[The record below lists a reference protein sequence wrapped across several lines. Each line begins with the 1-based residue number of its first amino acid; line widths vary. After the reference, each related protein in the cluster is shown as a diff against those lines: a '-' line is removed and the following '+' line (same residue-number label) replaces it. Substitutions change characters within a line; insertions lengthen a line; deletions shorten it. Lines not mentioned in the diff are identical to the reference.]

1 MKKTFTIRRMKAE
14 DLHRV
19 WEIDVQSFSL
29 PWTESSFRYDFFLNK
44 NSRMWV
50 VESIDDAGNPQVIGS
65 MVAWLILDEVHLGT
79 IAVVPDFRRCGIGET
94 LIRTL
99 LHEMVREGAV
109 RVELEVRK
117 SNTAALSLYQKF
129 GFDIEGE
136 RKKYYSDNHEDAIL
150 MGLTIGKSSNMLPN
164 H

>member
-1 MKKTFTIRRMKAE
+1 MGKSFIIRRMKAE

-29 PWTESSFRYDFFLNK
+29 PWTESSFRYDYFVNK

-50 VESIDDAGNPQVIGS
+50 VETIDDSGSPQVIGS

-79 IAVVPDFRRCGIGET
+79 IAVDSKFRKQGIGET

-99 LHEMVREGAV
+99 LQEMASEGAV
-109 RVELEVRK
+109 RVELEVRR
-117 SNTAALSLYQKF
+117 SNIAALSLYQKF
-129 GFDIEGE
+129 GFIVDGE
-136 RKKYYSDNHEDAIL
+136 RKNYYSDNHEDAIL
-150 MGLTIGKSSNMLPN
+150 MGLAIGKPSTTLLDQ
-164 H
+164 

>member
-1 MKKTFTIRRMKAE
+1 MGKSFIIRRMKAE

-29 PWTESSFRYDFFLNK
+29 PWTESSFRYDYFVNK

-50 VESIDDAGNPQVIGS
+50 VETIDDSGSPQVIGS

-79 IAVVPDFRRCGIGET
+79 IAVDSKFRKQGIGET

-99 LHEMVREGAV
+99 LQEMASEGAV
-109 RVELEVRK
+109 RVELEVRR
-117 SNTAALSLYQKF
+117 SNIAALSLYQKF
-129 GFDIEGE
+129 GFIVDGE
-136 RKKYYSDNHEDAIL
+136 RKNYYSDNHEDAIL
-150 MGLTIGKSSNMLPN
+150 MGLTIGKPSTILPN
-164 H
+164 Q

>member
-1 MKKTFTIRRMKAE
+1 MEISFIIRRMKAE

-29 PWTESSFRYDFFLNK
+29 PWTESSFRYDYFINK

-50 VESIDDAGNPQVIGS
+50 VETIDDAGNLQVIGS
-65 MVAWLILDEVHLGT
+65 MVAWLIIDEVHLGT
-79 IAVVPDFRRCGIGET
+79 IAVDPDFRKRGIGES

-99 LHEMVREGAV
+99 LQEMAGEGAV

-117 SNTAALSLYQKF
+117 SNNAALSLYQKF
-129 GFDIEGE
+129 GFLIEGE
-136 RKKYYSDNHEDAIL
+136 RKNYYSDNHEDAIL
-150 MGLTIGKSSNMLPN
+150 MGLSIENSSTSPPGQ
-164 H
+164 

>member
-1 MKKTFTIRRMKAE
+1 MEKSFIIRRMKAE

-29 PWTESSFRYDFFLNK
+29 PWTESSFRNDYFINK

-50 VESIDDAGNPQVIGS
+50 VETLDDGGNPLVIGS

-79 IAVVPDFRRCGIGET
+79 IAVDTDFRKRGIGET

-99 LHEMVREGAV
+99 LQEMTSEGAV

-117 SNTAALSLYQKF
+117 SNIAAQSLYQKF
-129 GFDIEGE
+129 GFIIKGE
-136 RKKYYSDNHEDAIL
+136 HKNYYSDNHEDALL
-150 MGLTIGKSSNMLPN
+150 MELVIGKPSIILPN
-164 H
+164 Q